1 MKAINKAIKII
12 ITIILAIGLLIGF
25 FYGILYLDA
34 TFKKME
40 NGEYFFKESET
51 HELFASKHGYYLPT
65 NSVKQELLDS
75 GINLTNST
83 NCDIALLTYDT
94 ELNYEKLC
102 NFVKA
107 LNNGAKYIATHP
119 DACCPS
125 KEVFLPDAG
134 SFIKMIEVSNGYLPE
149 IIIGKPYT
157 TMGEVLKNKFSNEV
171 GKFIMVGDRL
181 HTDIQFGI
189 NCGFHTLLVMSGE
202 TDENTKNTSLIKAEF
217 VLNTLN
223 DIKKYF

>member
-1 MKAINKAIKII
+1 MDNKLKLALKEIKYFLLDMDGTIYIDNYPIGDMINTLDFLRENGKQIIYITNNSSKSVSAYIEKLKAINFYRDGDIIYSSTIATAQYIKKYYNGKLVHA
-12 ITIILAIGLLIGF
+12 LA
-25 FYGILYLDA
+25 
-34 TFKKME
+34 
-40 NGEYFFKESET
+40 
-51 HELFASKHGYYLPT
+51 T

-75 GINLTNST
+75 GINFTNST

-171 GKFIMVGDRL
+171 GKFI
-181 HTDIQFGI
+181 
-189 NCGFHTLLVMSGE
+189 
-202 TDENTKNTSLIKAEF
+202 
-217 VLNTLN
+217 
-223 DIKKYF
+223 